1 MSDAAASIGAGRAWW
16 LAIRPKTLS
25 ATFAPV
31 MVGTAVAYS
40 AGAQHILTAIAAL
53 SAALLIQIGT
63 NLSNDL
69 FDFRRGADS
78 GDRLGPTRAVQSGVL
93 TPRAVGLGAVAAFV
107 LAAVIGLYLVYV
119 GGRPILLLGLAAIVS
134 GIAYTAGPLP
144 LAYVGL
150 GDLFVMV
157 FFGIAAVA
165 GTFYVQVEASTIAL
179 ASSLALQFMP
189 IAIWLGVAVGAL
201 AVAILVVNNLRD
213 IETDAAAGK
222 RTLAVRMGARA
233 TRLYFTVLVIAAFAI
248 PIGLALL
255 PVLPEH
261 ATLQGPSLSADSA
274 RPLMLLMVL
283 GAAPLAW
290 AVIRRVSSG
299 VSGRELN
306 PILAQTARLQM
317 VHAGLIAL
325 GLVIDALLRGAG
337 ISAR

>member
-31 MVGTAVAYS
+31 IVGTAVAYS
-40 AGAQHILTAIAAL
+40 AGAQHIPTALAAL
-53 SAALLIQIGT
+53 AAALLIQIGT

-93 TPRAVGLGAVAAFV
+93 TPRAVGLGAVATFA

-144 LAYVGL
+144 LAYIGL

-189 IAIWLGVAVGAL
+189 IALWLGVAVGAL

-233 TRLYFTVLVIAAFAI
+233 TRLYFTVLVCAAFAI

-261 ATLQGPSLSADSA
+261 ATLPPGPSLSPASA
-274 RPLMLLMVL
+274 RPLMLLLVL

-290 AVIRRVSSG
+290 VVIRRVSSG
-299 VSGRELN
+299 VSGRDLN

-325 GLVIDALLRGAG
+325 GLIIDALLRGGG
-337 ISAR
+337 ISG